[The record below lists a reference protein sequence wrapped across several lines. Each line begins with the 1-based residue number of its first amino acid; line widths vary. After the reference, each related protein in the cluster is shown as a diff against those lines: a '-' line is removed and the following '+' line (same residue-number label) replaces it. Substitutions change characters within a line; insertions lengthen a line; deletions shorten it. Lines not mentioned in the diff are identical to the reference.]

1 MSEILIVDD
10 ESSIRRSLAG
20 ILSDEGFTTRESVDG
35 ESALEEV
42 RRNEPDGVLLDIA
55 MPGRDGLEI
64 LGELREGWPLLPIMM
79 MSGHGTIET
88 AVRATQLGAFDFVEK
103 PLSKVSFEELNIPQ
117 EYVRDLSSQVEK
129 KSFPRS

>member
-20 ILSDEGFTTRESVDG
+20 ILSDEGFTTREAVDG

-103 PLSKVSFEELNIPQ
+103 P
-117 EYVRDLSSQVEK
+117 
-129 KSFPRS
+129 